1 MDKEKNHTR
10 KCLQHFLSEKN
21 HRQICQ
27 SMVIRFFANTIF
39 LIGIMFDV
47 FSTIFL
53 CLECVATTLL
63 LPLKSFGANTGSQ
76 LNLFSTEKL
85 KLLQPLYLYAVIVYE
100 DIKHSVKHFSNGYG
114 SHRLCKQIESHKWT
128 ECENVQCKHT
138 DSVTHTY
145 RNVHE
150 KCHHFLCH
158 AFNRENS
165 KKPKELSRAATWNV
179 AC

>member
-1 MDKEKNHTR
+1 MSAAFSLR
-10 KCLQHFLSEKN
+10 KKSPTNMPKHGDSFFRQYHFSHWHHVRCFQH
-21 HRQICQ
+21 H
-27 SMVIRFFANTIF
+27 
-39 LIGIMFDV
+39 
-47 FSTIFL
+47 FL

-63 LPLKSFGANTGSQ
+63 LPRKSFGANTGSQ